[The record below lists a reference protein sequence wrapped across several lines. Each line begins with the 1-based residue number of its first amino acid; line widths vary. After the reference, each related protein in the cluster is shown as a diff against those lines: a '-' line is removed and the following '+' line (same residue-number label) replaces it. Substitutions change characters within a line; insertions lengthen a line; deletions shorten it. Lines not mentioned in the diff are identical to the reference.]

1 MCNRDISVRYCY
13 HAQVLIVHICFSI
26 FSLTSSKKRENPTV
40 SMSIVLCMCHILSL
54 IMSSSTFVHGFCLSH
69 SIISNRREKERYV

>member
-26 FSLTSSKKRENPTV
+26 FSLTSSKKREKPTV
-40 SMSIVLCMCHILSL
+40 SMSIVLCMCPILSL
-54 IMSSSTFVHGFCLSH
+54 ITSSSTFIHGFSLSL
-69 SIISNRREKERYV
+69 NVPM